1 MATLQS
7 DAKVT
12 VADSKAKYKGK
23 SGAQIFHEMLI
34 QQHKVEVM
42 FDIRAERFCRSSINS
57 IAPRPS
63 SF

>member
-34 QQHKVEVM
+34 QQHKVDTLFGYPGGEILPV
-42 FDIRAERFCRSSINS
+42 FRLA
-57 IAPRPS
+57 
-63 SF
+63 